1 MVLYIFLTVL
11 LLASMITIVIKFG
24 SEPVDLA
31 DSRTRDVVKGDRYQ
45 KLKRK
50 RVARKERLEN
60 KKISISKR
68 VQVTPK
74 GLIVIDVI
82 SDRIKR
88 LDSTDDKINLLEP
101 LWDVD
106 DPALPQLVLELLD
119 DKSKEVRLEAM
130 ELLNTKEK
138 GDILKCIEKALDD
151 PEEEVR
157 VLAVT
162 LLNDSSSN
170 GAEKLLVKGI
180 DDGSEEVR
188 SATFDVLESKPAKMQ
203 EDIYKQSISSPYA
216 DVKEL
221 TIELVMDIPSHTSVN
236 ILFRALNDSD
246 KDIKEL
252 TNSKLDFI
260 FSREFKNSNEALI
273 WWEKNK
279 KNYDEELF
287 ENSPSPQNL

>member
-1 MVLYIFLTVL
+1 MVIYIFLTML
-11 LLASMITIVIKFG
+11 LLASMVTIVLKIA
-24 SEPVDLA
+24 SDSVDPA
-31 DSRTRDVVKGDRYQ
+31 DSRIRNIVRGSRYQ
-45 KLKRK
+45 KLKK
-50 RVARKERLEN
+50 EKAARKKKLQN

-88 LDSTDDKINLLEP
+88 LESPDDKINLLEP

-151 PEEEVR
+151 PDEDVR
-157 VLAVT
+157 VVAVT
-162 LLNDSSSN
+162 LLDDSTSK

-188 SATFDVLESKPAKMQ
+188 SASFDVLESKPAKMQ
-203 EDIYKQSISSPYA
+203 ESIYNQSISSPYS

-260 FSREFKNSNEALI
+260 FSREFNNYNEALA

-279 KNYDEELF
+279 KNYDKELF
-287 ENSPSPQNL
+287 EK